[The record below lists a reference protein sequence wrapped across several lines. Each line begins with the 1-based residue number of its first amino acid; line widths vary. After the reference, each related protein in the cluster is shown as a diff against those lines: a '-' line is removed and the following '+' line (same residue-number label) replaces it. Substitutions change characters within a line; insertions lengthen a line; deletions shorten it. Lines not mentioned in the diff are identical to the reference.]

1 LVLSPSLEDHV
12 GTTKHLSNSVEWK
25 LRYEVE
31 WSIDVETKFFVESL
45 SLNLSSLVKIDNL
58 PLLVSSIVVTPNSN
72 SLSFLVLCSSNIK
85 DLIVG
90 PVDELIFV
98 ELEDLE
104 PSGVSAPDLHVVGL
118 TSTLDVPRLIVV
130 SSSDCQ
136 GLLVE
141 VPDLGLSSVWCLDN
155 KVSVVDQVKVSVRW
169 EFSDNVEISLN
180 VKTELLVELSLS
192 WLLLIVFNINYSPSL
207 MNFIVSSF
215 HHKVSI
221 FIVKTSRN
229 GNDLSFFVGQET
241 IIAISKHLPPS

>member
-1 LVLSPSLEDHV
+1 LSLVLSPSLEDHV

-31 WSIDVETKFFVESL
+31 WSIDMETKFFVQSL

-130 SSSDCQ
+130 SSSDRQ

-141 VPDLGLSSVWCLDN
+141 VPDLCLSSVWCLDN
-155 KVSVVDQVKVSVRW
+155 KVSVVD
-169 EFSDNVEISLN
+169 
-180 VKTELLVELSLS
+180 
-192 WLLLIVFNINYSPSL
+192 
-207 MNFIVSSF
+207 
-215 HHKVSI
+215 
-221 FIVKTSRN
+221 
-229 GNDLSFFVGQET
+229 
-241 IIAISKHLPPS
+241 